1 MLQALLG
8 RFADIAEVLMKAH
21 IAITPFFFLQPHEFN
36 LCPDLVFKIQE

>member
-21 IAITPFFFLQPHEFN
+21 IAITPFFFFSHMSLIYAPT
-36 LCPDLVFKIQE
+36 